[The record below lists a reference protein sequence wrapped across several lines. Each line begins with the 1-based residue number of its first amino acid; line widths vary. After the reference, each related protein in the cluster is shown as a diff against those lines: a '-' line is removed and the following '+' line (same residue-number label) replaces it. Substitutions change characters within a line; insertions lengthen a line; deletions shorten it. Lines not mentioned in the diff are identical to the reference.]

1 MNIFDDYNIDY
12 DNNQKQL
19 FIKVVSEKD
28 KFLGILMEK
37 NELVLEVHYHKN
49 LRQFIQLN
57 GSLGEKLKQS
67 DLNDNVKLERILEVF
82 NNKLWDYFH
91 PQFQNKKKQLP

>member
-19 FIKVVSEKD
+19 FVKVVSEHD
-28 KFLGILMEK
+28 KFLAILMEK
-37 NELVLEVHYHKN
+37 NELILEVHYHKN
-49 LRQFIQLN
+49 LQQFVQLN
-57 GSLGEKLKQS
+57 GSLGEKLKESNLS
-67 DLNDNVKLERILEVF
+67 DSIKLERILEVL

-91 PQFQNKKKQLP
+91 PETPSKKKQIP